1 MHAFCHLPLTFV
13 HIIMAIFQT
22 KTGRWR
28 VQIRRKSGAVD
39 ETYDTREEADAR
51 QALADGLPGGISFA
65 PFVERYYLNS
75 VSAFKSL
82 SENSQSAYQARL
94 VYLNEHFGRFSL
106 SAIDAR
112 AASVYRD
119 KRAPAAST
127 STVDFELGVLS
138 AVLTH
143 AVTMG
148 YLPYNLV
155 RPALKNLRS
164 EPIRRTRR
172 VSPAEIQRL
181 LDGRNARL
189 ELTDKKGRPR
199 ALTAKQKEACRFFY
213 VLAFLGCRA
222 GELAALKPEDLNL
235 RGHLYRSTLKGGNSA
250 WRLIATEALGP
261 LYEQVMELQ
270 GEHLIS
276 QAEGLPFKPAP
287 YLFSTNGGPYQFKN
301 AAATLRN
308 AGVMPEDW
316 YPHALR
322 REFISSAL
330 ESGEHAETII
340 LATGHKHASS
350 VQLYDVSA
358 ADSPARLQQLND
370 LYKARAKKLAI
381 DVALTEQLVV
391 SEDPWANL
399 I

>member
-1 MHAFCHLPLTFV
+1 
-13 HIIMAIFQT
+13 MAVFQT

-28 VQIRRKSGAVD
+28 VQVRRKSGAVD
-39 ETYDTREEADAR
+39 ETYDTREEAEAR
-51 QALADGLPGGISFA
+51 QALADGLPGGISFTQ
-65 PFVERYYLNS
+65 FVERYYVNS

-82 SENSQSAYQARL
+82 SENSQDAYKARL
-94 VYLNEHFGRFSL
+94 VYLKEHFGRFSL

-119 KRAPAAST
+119 KRAPHAST
-127 STVDFELGVLS
+127 ATVDFELGVLS

-164 EPIRRTRR
+164 EPVRRTRR
-172 VSPAEIQRL
+172 VSTTEIQRL
-181 LDGRNARL
+181 LDGRLGQL

-199 ALTAKQKEACRFFY
+199 RLTAKQREACRFFY
-213 VLAFLGCRA
+213 ILSILGCRA

-235 RGHLYRSTLKGGNSA
+235 RGHLYRSTLKGGNPA
-250 WRLIATEALGP
+250 WRLIAAEAFVP
-261 LYEQVMELQ
+261 LYEQVTELH
-270 GEHLIS
+270 GDHLMA
-276 QAEGLPFKPAP
+276 QAEGKPFKPAP
-287 YLFSTNGGPYQFKN
+287 YLFSTNGGPYRFKN

-330 ESGEHAETII
+330 ESGQHADTII
-340 LATGHKHASS
+340 LATGHRHASS

-358 ADSPARLQQLND
+358 ADAPARLQQLNE
-370 LYKARAKKLAI
+370 LYKARAKKLSI
-381 DVALTEQLVV
+381 DRALNEAAEVTD
-391 SEDPWANL
+391 DPWSHL